1 MILVVDSGST
11 KTDWI
16 ALNEEGDQM
25 FQTQTFGL
33 NPQVLSAEILTERII
48 NNYELYKHRHEV
60 THVYFYGA
68 GCGTIKPRELI
79 REVFNDFFDKATNIE
94 IKEDTHAA
102 LYATTKKAESGIVC
116 IIGTGSNCS
125 MYDGNEIV
133 QKVTS
138 LGYILMDDGS
148 GNYYGRQ
155 LLRDFHFNK
164 IPKDLAYEFAKEFD
178 LTAETIK
185 NQLYKMPNPNTYL
198 AQFARFLI
206 TNKEHE
212 YSQRLIEKGLRLFIE
227 NQILQF
233 EEEAKTAPVHF
244 VGSIAFY
251 LQDELKRLLKEYDLT
266 IGRILKR
273 PIEGLVAY
281 HRSFITV

>member
-16 ALNEEGDQM
+16 ALSEDGEQI

-33 NPQVLSAEILTERII
+33 NPQVLSNEILTERII

-60 THVYFYGA
+60 TQLYFYGA
-68 GCGTIKPRELI
+68 GCGTEKPKELL
-79 REVFNDFFDKATNIE
+79 REVFKDFFDKVKKPE
-94 IKEDTHAA
+94 IMEDTYAA
-102 LYATTKKAESGIVC
+102 LYATTKKDEAGIVC

-125 MYDGNEIV
+125 MYNGESIE

-178 LTAETIK
+178 LTAESIK
-185 NQLYKMPNPNTYL
+185 THLYKMPNPNTYL
-198 AQFARFLI
+198 AQFAKFLI

-212 YSQRLIEKGLRLFIE
+212 YCQKLIRKGLKLFIE
-227 NQILQF
+227 HQVLQF
-233 EEEAKTAPVHF
+233 ENAKEIPVHF

-251 LQDELKRLLKEYDLT
+251 LQEELKELLKEYDLK
-266 IGRILKR
+266 IGKVLKR
-273 PIEGLVAY
+273 PIEGLVKY
-281 HRSFITV
+281 HKNYMMVK

>member
-16 ALNEEGDQM
+16 ALNEEGEQL

-33 NPQVLSAEILTERII
+33 NPQVLSAEILNERII
-48 NNYELYKHRHEV
+48 NNYELYKHRHDV
-60 THVYFYGA
+60 SHVYFYGA
-68 GCGTIKPRELI
+68 GCGTEKPKALI
-79 REVFNDFFDKATNIE
+79 GDVFNDFFDKATKIE
-94 IKEDTHAA
+94 IKEDTYAA
-102 LYATTKKAESGIVC
+102 LYATTKKNEAGIVC
-116 IIGTGSNCS
+116 ILGTGSNCS
-125 MYDGNEIV
+125 MYNGETII

-148 GNYYGRQ
+148 GNYFGRQ
-155 LLRDFHFNK
+155 MLRDFHFNK
-164 IPKDLAYEFAKEFD
+164 IPKDLAYEFAKDFD

-185 NQLYKMPNPNTYL
+185 NHLYKMPNPNTYL

-206 TNKEHE
+206 TNKDHE
-212 YSQRLIEKGLRLFIE
+212 YAKTLIRKGLRLFIE
-227 NQILQF
+227 HQILQF
-233 EEEAKTAPVHF
+233 EEARSIPTHF

-251 LQDELKRLLKEYDLT
+251 LQDELREMAGEYDL
-266 IGRILKR
+266 ILGQVLKR

-281 HRSFITV
+281 HKSYVMI